1 MNQTIGNK
9 QHLILVVDDD
19 QSVTASLALLLKQ
32 NKFKVVQAHDPESA
46 IEIIKLQNISLV
58 LQDMNFTRATTGEE
72 GMQLLNDIRTIDP
85 RLPVILMTA
94 WASIS
99 LAVEGMR
106 CGANDFISKP
116 WDNNNLIKTIT
127 TNIGLSDQDLSH
139 NETTSGLT
147 RAELDQTFDFS
158 AIVGDSPAILQ
169 TLTTISRICK
179 TDASVLILGESGT
192 GKEVFADAIHENS
205 LRTRAPLVKV
215 NLGGVTPSL
224 FESEMFGHV
233 KGAFTDAK
241 QDRLGRFSSAD
252 GGTLFLDEIGEMDKS
267 SQVKLLRVLQDQN
280 FQMVGSSKNTS
291 VDVRIIS
298 ATNQNLEEM
307 VEQDSFREDLFY
319 RINLITVT
327 LPPLRERTDDIP
339 LLAKHHLEKVSNLYG
354 MPETSITP
362 QAINWLKQQKW
373 PGNIRQLCQTIER
386 VMLMS
391 GKSELDYQDFVPQS
405 HVAQDSLVSNI
416 DVGSV
421 TLEQVEK
428 MMIEKA
434 LTAYQGN
441 ISKIANALGL
451 SRAALYRRLDKHGLN
466 S

>member
-1 MNQTIGNK
+1 MNIDENK

-32 NKFKVVQAHDPESA
+32 NKFKVIQAHNPTDA
-46 IEIIKLQNISLV
+46 LEIIQQENVSLV

-72 GMQLLNDIRTIDP
+72 GMLLLNEIRTIKP
-85 RLPVILMTA
+85 NLPVILMTA

-116 WDNNNLIKTIT
+116 WDNKNLIRTIS
-127 TNIGLSDQDLSH
+127 TNIGLSNQEKTSALSR
-139 NETTSGLT
+139 SQ
-147 RAELDQTFDFS
+147 LDQEFDFS
-158 AIVGDSPAILQ
+158 AIVGESAAILN

-192 GKEVFADAIHENS
+192 GKEVFSDAIHKNS
-205 LRTRAPLVKV
+205 NRAQADMVKV
-215 NLGGVTPSL
+215 NLGGITPSL

-241 QDRLGRFSSAD
+241 QERQGRFSAAD

-280 FQMVGSSKNTS
+280 FQMVGSSQNTS
-291 VDVRIIS
+291 VNVRVIS
-298 ATNQNLEEM
+298 ATNQNLEEL
-307 VEQDSFREDLFY
+307 VEQDLFREDLFY
-319 RINLITVT
+319 RINLITVE
-327 LPPLRERTDDIP
+327 LPPLRKRIEDIP
-339 LLAKHHLEKVSNLYG
+339 LLAQHHLKKVSGLYG
-354 MPETSITP
+354 MPETSISP
-362 QAINWLKQQKW
+362 QALNWLKQQKW

-386 VMLMS
+386 VLLMS

-405 HVAQDSLVSNI
+405 QVQHDTNLNNFEL
-416 DVGSV
+416 GSV
-421 TLEQVEK
+421 TLGEMEK
-428 MMIEKA
+428 IMIEKA
-434 LTAYQGN
+434 LDAYQGN
-441 ISKIANALGL
+441 ISKVADALGL
-451 SRAALYRRLDKHGLN
+451 SRAALYRRLDKHGL
-466 S
+466 SQS